1 MIRQTLIEG
10 LNDKMVQARLN
21 SADASQFYFGKHFP
35 VTKVIGF
42 AWKTLSNQLAA
53 KNVAADLHTDNGTTI
68 RKRRPI
74 FESAKGDIPFIS
86 ISREMT
92 RAEIKDYQTALA
104 LAGEADAV
112 KLVQYWG
119 EDVDFC
125 FNGVQSELEYI
136 ALALVSNAGKLDFT
150 TTNNATFANEFS
162 LDYDVDEENK
172 VSTSTDWSNAA
183 NADIIGDLVKIV
195 KQRLEIS
202 ILSLHLST

>member
-35 VTKVIGF
+35 VKKVTGF
-42 AWKTLSNQLAA
+42 TWKTLSNQLAA

-92 RAEIKDYQTALA
+92 RSEIKDYQTALA

-112 KLVQYWG
+112 KLVQ
-119 EDVDFC
+119 
-125 FNGVQSELEYI
+125 
-136 ALALVSNAGKLDFT
+136 
-150 TTNNATFANEFS
+150 
-162 LDYDVDEENK
+162 
-172 VSTSTDWSNAA
+172 
-183 NADIIGDLVKIV
+183 
-195 KQRLEIS
+195 
-202 ILSLHLST
+202 